1 MDEQEDL
8 WGGEWDGGR
17 EGGRARGKEGRREGK
32 VSHQR
37 LDKGEK
43 KSMHQSP
50 LQSFKRKKMPPCLK
64 FMYLPLTCRQRQIP
78 RGEAGYG
85 RPPPKTVLTT

>member
-32 VSHQR
+32 VSPQR